1 MNRNGNHK
9 EVKKM
14 KTTAAKRQKTGKP
27 RGRPKGSDKYLP
39 SMDAL
44 VIQKG
49 REGASKTQIACS
61 LGVARSTLEAWC
73 NAHPTFS
80 EAMAL
85 ALTFSQAWWEDL
97 GQKGINMGKGFNAVA
112 FMFQV
117 KNRFPHD
124 YRDKQTIEHSS
135 DAFRDFLESARAA
148 GSGVA
153 PDIGPPNPHKDE
165 TDAWL
170 H

>member
-1 MNRNGNHK
+1 MA
-9 EVKKM
+9 
-14 KTTAAKRQKTGKP
+14 TKRTKRTGKP
-27 RGRPKGSDKYLP
+27 PGRPKGSDKYLP
-39 SMDAL
+39 SMDVL
-44 VIQKG
+44 VIERG

-61 LGVARSTLEAWC
+61 LGVARSTLDAWC

-80 EAMAL
+80 EAMSL

-97 GQKGINMGKGFNAVA
+97 GQKGINRGKDFNAVA

-124 YRDKQTIEHSS
+124 YRDKQTTEHGS
-135 DAFRDFLESARAA
+135 DAFREFLAAARKA
-148 GSGVA
+148 GATGA
-153 PDIGPPNPHKDE
+153 PVGPPNPHKDE

-170 H
+170 Q